1 MAVWMHVVTL
11 RALPAFG
18 LFPFQVQSSVYL
30 LSFHPFSQ
38 IFFFFHDP
46 LIGCWSESLGRKQ
59 PGVGLHFISLSRTD
73 TRAQTRADTRVPAA
87 LRGESR
93 GTRAIAATQAERGGA
108 KRGLFWPRGLWS
120 ERAQSALGYYCA
132 RGKQFLLSWNVATYP
147 DPQN

>member
-1 MAVWMHVVTL
+1 MWLLSELCL
-11 RALPAFG
+11 RLVS
-18 LFPFQVQSSVYL
+18 FPFKFKVLCTYSVFI
-30 LSFHPFSQ
+30 LSAR
-38 IFFFFHDP
+38 FFFFHDP
-46 LIGCWSESLGRKQ
+46 LIGCWSESLGRKH

-108 KRGLFWPRGLWS
+108 KLGLFWPWGLWS
-120 ERAQSALGYYCA
+120 ERASAQSAVGYYCA
-132 RGKQFLLSWNVATYP
+132 WGKQFLLSWNVATYP